1 MDEKTL
7 TNLSPLDAPAA
18 AAEIEAFLQER
29 LAYFQRKGAVVALSG
44 GLDSAVTAALA
55 VRALGVEK
63 VTLLNLPERDSD
75 PVHRRHAR
83 MFAGWLG
90 AKLVVRP
97 ITPVLRA
104 AGTYRLL
111 PLRFLPFR
119 SWRAR
124 MVNFGKRQFLRNS
137 EESLLADR
145 LKPPQNDF
153 IAKGN
158 AYAIAKHRIR
168 MVMLYQV
175 AEVHTLMVVG
185 AANRTEW
192 LTGTFS
198 KWGVDHCAD
207 VMPVV
212 HLFRSQVEELA
223 EYLKLPEYLLHKAA
237 DPDVMPG
244 VNNKGLLLGDF
255 GTVDQILS
263 ALEHGENV
271 EDLKTGY
278 DAPMVDR
285 LFELWQLSAH
295 MRESPYTLGS

>member
-1 MDEKTL
+1 
-7 TNLSPLDAPAA
+7 
-18 AAEIEAFLQER
+18 
-29 LAYFQRKGAVVALSG
+29 
-44 GLDSAVTAALA
+44 
-55 VRALGVEK
+55 
-63 VTLLNLPERDSD
+63 
-75 PVHRRHAR
+75 